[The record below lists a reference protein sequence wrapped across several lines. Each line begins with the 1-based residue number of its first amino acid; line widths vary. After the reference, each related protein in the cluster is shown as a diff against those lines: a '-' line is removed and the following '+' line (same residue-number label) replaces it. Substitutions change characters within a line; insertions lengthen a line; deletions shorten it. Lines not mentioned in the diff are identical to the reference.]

1 MCLVSSTWISIKVF
15 MMIYLLFS
23 ANVQYSPK
31 LPIRFHIAH
40 KVTSRN
46 NENRGSRIVAY
57 MMSFYSQ
64 LQKPE
69 FLRRCFLLIC
79 QFTYFAP
86 LTVPSQIPN
95 PGSQRPVKCSFIFMS
110 LPVNVSNN
118 PFLCPY
124 TLFTLS
130 LQFSLVAL
138 KEAEL
143 RSTLPVLNSD
153 WSNSNS

>member
-23 ANVQYSPK
+23 ANIQYSPK
-31 LPIRFHIAH
+31 LPLRFHIAH

-46 NENRGSRIVAY
+46 NENRGSRIGHFIPC
-57 MMSFYSQ
+57 SK
-64 LQKPE
+64 KPE

-86 LTVPSQIPN
+86 LTVPSQIPK
-95 PGSQRPVKCSFIFMS
+95 PGSQRPVKCNFIFMS
-110 LPVNVSNN
+110 PPVNVSNN